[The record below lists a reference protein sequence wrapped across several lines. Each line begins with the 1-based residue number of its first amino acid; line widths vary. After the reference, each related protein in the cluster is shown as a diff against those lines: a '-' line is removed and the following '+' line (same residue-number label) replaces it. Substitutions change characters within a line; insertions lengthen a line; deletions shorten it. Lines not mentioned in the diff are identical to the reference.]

1 MEQWQIAAIIVTL
14 LIFLLGGVIIWFLI
28 ILRTRLEEQL
38 RNQDLHTLRVEEL
51 LRELERAVT
60 IGQTNSREHL
70 VEKYTEG
77 NREQLKVI
85 NDFQQNMLARFPN
98 LYQAME
104 RRFGEMQKAVVEML
118 SEGRIAQQEKLTEMR
133 EGLQA
138 TLTKQREN
146 FDQHQLDAMKT
157 QQETVRA
164 GMIDVRKQ
172 VNESL
177 SQYASELGKRVDGLT
192 ESTDKRLKEISGQ
205 VEKRLNEGFE
215 KTTETFNQVLVHLT
229 RIDEAQKKITE
240 LSTNVVSLQEV
251 LADKRSRG
259 AFGEVQLNA
268 LVRNVL
274 PESGFSLQHTLSNN
288 NRVDCMLFLP
298 EPTGDIAVDAKF
310 PLESYRQM
318 TDGSLSEADRKKAAT
333 QFGKDIKKHI
343 DDIAEKYILPG
354 ETSDG
359 AVMFIPAEAVFAEIH
374 GHYPELV
381 EEAFRRRVWMVSPT
395 TMMAIL
401 TTARAVLKDA
411 ATREQ
416 VHIIQQHLGEL
427 SKDFGRF
434 QYRMDKLAI
443 HIKQAHEDVG
453 QVNISARKIST
464 RFEKIERVE
473 LEQESE
479 EDLAL
484 FAELEESSQTT
495 KE

>member
-1 MEQWQIAAIIVTL
+1 MEQWQIAALVITL
-14 LIFLLGGVIIWFLI
+14 LIFLLGGVILWLLI
-28 ILRTRLEEQL
+28 ELRTRLEDQL
-38 RNQDLHTLRVEEL
+38 KNQETHRLHLEEL
-51 LRELERAVT
+51 LREQERV
-60 IGQTNSREHL
+60 I
-70 VEKYTEG
+70 
-77 NREQLKVI
+77 NREQLASREALTEKLSDNSQQQLKAI
-85 NDFQQNMLARFPN
+85 ADLQQNMLARFPN
-98 LYQAME
+98 LYQALE
-104 RRFGEMQKAVVEML
+104 RRFGEMQKEVTETLGKGQVV
-118 SEGRIAQQEKLTEMR
+118 QQEKLVDMKET
-133 EGLQA
+133 LQA

-146 FDQHQLDAMKT
+146 FDLHQITAMKS
-157 QQETVRA
+157 QQEIIQS

-172 VNESL
+172 VNEML
-177 SQYASELGKRVDGLT
+177 TQNAKDLGKRVDSLT

-215 KTTETFNQVLVHLT
+215 KTTETFNQVLMHLT

-274 PESGFSLQHTLSNN
+274 PDSGFSLQHTLSNDT
-288 NRVDCMLFLP
+288 RADCMLFLP
-298 EPTGDIAVDAKF
+298 EPTGNIAVDAKF
-310 PLESYRQM
+310 PLESYRLM
-318 TDGSLSEADRKKAAT
+318 TDDSLDEASRKRAAT
-333 QFGKDIKKHI
+333 QFSRDIRKHI
-343 DDIAEKYILPG
+343 DDIADKYIIPG

-374 GHYPELV
+374 AHFPALV

-416 VHIIQQHLGEL
+416 VHIIQHHLGEL
-427 SKDFGRF
+427 SKDFSRF
-434 QYRMDKLAI
+434 QGRMDKLAT

-453 QVNISARKIST
+453 QVNISARKIAG
-464 RFEKIERVE
+464 RFERIEKVE
-473 LEQESE
+473 LEQNEATELPIFSEDEQSDES
-479 EDLAL
+479 
-484 FAELEESSQTT
+484 
-495 KE
+495 